1 MAQQQQQILWPTK
14 FNIGQKVYTLD
25 GRQIVEFEIKRIDMS
40 IRSLPEMM
48 GGNMHVLIKYFGR
61 YDAPQ
66 EAGIHEEYIF
76 SSTDELVKNLLNS
89 FEFDGIRVDEDF
101 DE

>member
-1 MAQQQQQILWPTK
+1 MVQQQQILWPTK

-25 GRQIVEFEIKRIDMS
+25 GRQIIEFVIKRIDMS

-48 GGNMHVLIKYFGR
+48 GSNMHVSIKYFSR
-61 YDAPQ
+61 YDAAQ
-66 EAGIHEEYIF
+66 EAGIYEEYIF
-76 SSTDELVKNLLNS
+76 SSAQELVQNLLNS
-89 FEFDGIRVDEDF
+89 FEFDGIRIDEDS

>member
-1 MAQQQQQILWPTK
+1 MAQ
-14 FNIGQKVYTLD
+14 FDIGQKVYTLD
-25 GRQIVEFEIKRIDMS
+25 GRQIIEFEIKRIDMS

-66 EAGIHEEYIF
+66 EAGIYEEYIF
-76 SSTDELVKNLLNS
+76 SSAQELVQNLLNS
-89 FEFDGIRVDEDF
+89 FEFDGIRIDEDS

>member
-1 MAQQQQQILWPTK
+1 MVQQQQILWPTK

-25 GRQIVEFEIKRIDMS
+25 GRQIIKFEIKKIDMS
-40 IRSLPEMM
+40 IRSFPERM
-48 GGNMHVLIKYFGR
+48 GSIMHVSIKYFGR

-66 EAGIHEEYIF
+66 EAGIYEEYIF
-76 SSTDELVKNLLNS
+76 SSAQELVQNLLNS
-89 FEFDGIRVDEDF
+89 FEFDGIRIDEDS